1 MRMPLISSIVRRRLK
16 VVALLALVAG
26 CRPLETRS
34 PIHMANPFS
43 PLSAEKQAAKD
54 REAAAEGKKEKIEF
68 GRPETLAVIWTDS
81 VYTAPGAQPTR
92 GFGGRF
98 FFYDVKGEAVRVDG
112 ELTVYGFDDST
123 EGAQSKVPQKKFVY
137 PADQLQS
144 HCGMSDLGI
153 SYNFWIP
160 WDGVGG
166 ERKAISLLPILKTTD
181 GRTIRGE
188 QTLNVLPGRAPE
200 QEQLIGTVSQ
210 IRQTLDRSMMSGESA
225 LQVGPNSGAVTAPS
239 RTATIDVPYEM
250 GRQMQQPQAPRTAV
264 PGRRSTT
271 LPESLPAPH
280 PNGANPSG
288 AMLPPGAMMPGT
300 MQPGAMTPGMS
311 RPAIADRSTNAN
323 LRTAGSGPNGYIAG
337 GSPVGTV
344 GMANQP
350 VGAVPDPALFPFP
363 TQQYDPATNTMTGVG
378 PAPGF
383 SRGPRTDIAGG
394 RTVRNP

>member
-1 MRMPLISSIVRRRLK
+1 MRMPLCSSIARRRLK

-68 GRPETLAVIWTDS
+68 GKPETLAVIWTDS

-123 EGAQSKVPQKKFVY
+123 EGTQSKVPQKKFVY

-153 SYNFWIP
+153 SYNSWIP

-166 ERKAISLLPILKTTD
+166 QRKAISLLPILKTTD

-210 IRQTLDRSMMSGESA
+210 IRQTLDRSMMTGEA
-225 LQVGPNSGAVTAPS
+225 FPVGPNSGAVTAPS

-250 GRQMQQPQAPRTAV
+250 GRQMQQPQAPRSTV

-271 LPESLPAPH
+271 LPESLPAPQ

-288 AMLPPGAMMPGT
+288 AMLPPGAML
-300 MQPGAMTPGMS
+300 PGMN
-311 RPAIADRSTNAN
+311 RPTIADRSTATS
-323 LRTAGSGPNGYIAG
+323 LRTAGPAGNSYVAG
-337 GSPVGTV
+337 GSPVGNV
-344 GMANQP
+344 GVANQP
-350 VGAVPDPALFPFP
+350 VGSLTDPALFPFP

-383 SRGPRTDIAGG
+383 SRGPRTDIGGG